1 MENSVNTIRE
11 KVNKEIRNFI
21 LKGRFK
27 PGEKLL
33 ETAIAKELNVSRN
46 PVREVFRQLEQ
57 EGILEY
63 YPQKGCF
70 LKEIS
75 SSELEQIFRLRAS
88 LEIISLE
95 YCNFILK
102 EDTLLKLE
110 KILEKLNEIKKNKNF
125 DEMFYL
131 GIKFHELIVQE
142 CQKEIIYK
150 TWKDF
155 AGYNYSIFLN
165 IHKADIES
173 LKRDILTHKKL
184 LTKLKTNKEKI
195 IKKAIFE
202 HYDLS
207 KN

>member
-1 MENSVNTIRE
+1 METSINTVRE

-57 EGILEY
+57 EGILKY

-70 LKEIS
+70 LREIS
-75 SSELEQIFRLRAS
+75 FNELEQIFKLRAS

-95 YCNFILK
+95 YCNFSLK
-102 EDTLLKLE
+102 NETLDKLE

-131 GIKFHELIVQE
+131 GVKFHELIVQE

-150 TWKDF
+150 AWKDF

-165 IHKADIES
+165 IYTSDLES
-173 LKRDILTHKKL
+173 LQRDILTHKKL
-184 LTKLKTNKEKI
+184 LLKLKTNKEKI
-195 IKKAIFE
+195 IKKAILE
-202 HYDLS
+202 HYGLK